1 MKYFLI
7 GIFSILALWTLL
19 TVALI
24 PEKETG
30 DKTSLIWTTDPNP
43 QREIQVDAFNKLY
56 PDCLLRI
63 DPDNSGVMKVVVQ
76 SSAGM
81 GPDIIG
87 QINIRHNY
95 QIYHEAGILWDITD
109 QAKKMGFGPETL
121 PEFVRPLVMMRL
133 MNENGEFEDRQYIYP
148 CNVSNAYIIYNKNIF
163 DKYGIS
169 YPPEDLTWEEYINIA
184 KKLTIYENEGDKI
197 PLIFGSA
204 GIKSRLKI
212 LIWGKG
218 EDIFNKNGTRCLL
231 DKKGAIEAMVFY
243 HDILFKHNIEPT
255 PTQKAGVTSQGGAF
269 SGGYIN
275 WLGQGRAAML
285 WGARWNLIQF
295 RKIIAMQRQAKE
307 KWIEE
312 HPDADKY
319 EGPEVLRLGA
329 CPVPRFKDSRRY
341 TELGAR
347 CVGINKKSKN
357 RESALNFM
365 QYLTSEEYSKTI
377 NKGADAKPGNKKYIS
392 MDLFRHPDWPG
403 EEEVHLMSIKSIPYG
418 RIASRSMFISNAT
431 VGRIFKKTTD
441 QLIADPELKPDDIAR
456 IMRRASDKINTEIAR
471 AIERNPHLQKIYE
484 KMLTQGAEPIVSKLD
499 KTKSSFT
506 EKTR

>member
-7 GIFSILALWTLL
+7 GIFSILALWTLV

-24 PEKETG
+24 PGKEVG
-30 DKTSLIWTTDPNP
+30 DKISLVWTTDPNP
-43 QREIQVDAFNKLY
+43 QREAQVDVFNKLY
-56 PDCLLRI
+56 TDCLLRI

-87 QINIRHNY
+87 HVSLRYSY
-95 QIYHEAGILWDITD
+95 QIYHEAGLLWDITK
-109 QAKKMGFGPETL
+109 QAKNMGFGPETL
-121 PEFVRPLVMMRL
+121 PEPVRPLVMMRV
-133 MNENGEFEDRQYIYP
+133 MNENGEFEDCQYVYP
-148 CNVSNAYIIYNKNIF
+148 CNVFTTYIIYNKNVF
-163 DKYGIS
+163 DKYNIP
-169 YPPEDLTWEEYINIA
+169 YPSEDLTWEEYINIA
-184 KKLTIYENEGDKI
+184 KKLTIYKNEGDKI

-204 GIKSRLKI
+204 GMGSYLKI
-212 LIWGKG
+212 LIWEKG
-218 EDIFNKNGTRCLL
+218 EDIFNKHGTKCLL

-255 PTQKAGVTSQGGAF
+255 PTQRAGVTSQGGAF

-275 WLGQGRAAML
+275 WLGQGRVAML

-295 RKIIAMQRQAKE
+295 RKIITAQRQAKE
-307 KWIEE
+307 AWIKE

-329 CPVPRFKDSRRY
+329 CLVPRFKDGRRY

-347 CVGINKKSKN
+347 CVGINKKGKN
-357 RESALNFM
+357 REAALNFM
-365 QYLTSEEYSKTI
+365 QYLASEEYSRII
-377 NKGADAKPGNKKYIS
+377 NEGADSKPGNKKYIS

-403 EEEVHLMSIKSIPYG
+403 EEEAHLMSIKSIPDG

-431 VGRIFKKTTD
+431 VNSIFNKTIQ
-441 QLIADPELKPDDIAR
+441 QLIADPDLEPDDIAR
-456 IMRRASDKINTEIAR
+456 IMQRASDKINLEISR

-484 KMLTQGAEPIVSKLD
+484 KLLVQGAEPIVTELGKD
-499 KTKSSFT
+499 KSSFT
-506 EKTR
+506 EKTQ